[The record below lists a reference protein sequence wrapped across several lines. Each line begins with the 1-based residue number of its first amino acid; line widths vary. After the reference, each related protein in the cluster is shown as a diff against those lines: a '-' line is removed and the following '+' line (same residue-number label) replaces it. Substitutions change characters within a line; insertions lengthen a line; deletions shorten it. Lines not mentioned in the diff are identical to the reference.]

1 MLTKKIRDKD
11 KAAYTLADDVT
22 GRRILFVNHYMIG
35 QPGPDNPW
43 VLIDAGLPG
52 SAKRIQ
58 KEAEELF
65 GPHNPPRAILLT
77 HGHFDHTGALPDL
90 LKIWPETDV
99 YAHPL
104 EIPYITGRATY
115 PESAFDESGASF
127 SFMTWIIPVRPIDL
141 GSRVYALP
149 VDGSIPFLPEWKY
162 IHTPGH
168 SPGHISLYREK
179 DNILITGDAFTTT
192 NQDALSSVFIKK
204 KEMHGPPA
212 FLTTNWREA
221 YSSIK
226 KLAALNPEAAGTGH
240 GIPLRGEELRK
251 QLSGLIESFFEKE
264 IPYKVRFPH
273 NETKSYNQCNTR
285 NLLIGLS
292 GIAAI
297 TAAFW
302 LLSGN
307 KDKKRGKQSWF
318 A

>member
-1 MLTKKIRDKD
+1 MLTKKLREKD

-22 GRRILFVNHYMIG
+22 GRRVLFVNHYMIG
-35 QPGPDNPW
+35 YPGQGNSW
-43 VLIDAGLPG
+43 VLVDAGLPG
-52 SAKRIQ
+52 SARRIQ

-65 GPHNPPRAILLT
+65 GTNNPPKAILLT

-90 LKIWPETDV
+90 LKTWPETDV

-115 PESAFDESGASF
+115 PESAYDENGTSF

-141 GSRVYALP
+141 GSRVFALP
-149 VDGSIPFLPEWKY
+149 VDGTIPFLPEWKY

-192 NQDALSSVFIKK
+192 NQDNLSSVFMKK

-226 KLAALNPEAAGTGH
+226 KLAALNPEVAGTGH
-240 GIPLRGEELRK
+240 GIPLRGEELRQ
-251 QLSGLIESFFEKE
+251 QLTGLIESFFEKE
-264 IPYKVRFPH
+264 IPYRVRNPH
-273 NETKSYNQCNTR
+273 STAKSYGLCSAR
-285 NLLIGLS
+285 NLLIGAGS
-292 GIAAI
+292 IAAMV
-297 TAAFW
+297 AVYW
-302 LLSGN
+302 LLSDN
-307 KDKKRGKQSWF
+307 KGKKAQ
-318 A
+318 